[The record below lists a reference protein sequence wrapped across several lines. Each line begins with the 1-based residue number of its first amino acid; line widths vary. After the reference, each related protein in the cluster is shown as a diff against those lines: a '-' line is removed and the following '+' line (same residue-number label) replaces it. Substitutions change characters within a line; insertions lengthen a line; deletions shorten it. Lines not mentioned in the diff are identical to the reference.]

1 MQLTLLTLRYISLT
15 ESALSSLPIPH
26 THPNLS
32 QTELKALH
40 TLRKMKDLTIRKA
53 DKGSCIVVVD
63 TSSYIDNG
71 IAHLQNTSIYRML
84 SGDPTNS
91 MSKNTGDFV
100 EYLFNSNY
108 IDKHTHSFL
117 KPPQSPRTQR
127 LYFTKKLH
135 KNPPSIQPTVSGCV
149 DQQK

>member
-1 MQLTLLTLRYISLT
+1 
-15 ESALSSLPIPH
+15 
-26 THPNLS
+26 
-32 QTELKALH
+32 
-40 TLRKMKDLTIRKA
+40 MKGLTIRKV
-53 DKGSCIVVVD
+53 DKGSCIVVED

-91 MSKNTGDFV
+91 ISKSIGDFV
-100 EYLFNSNY
+100 EYLFSSNY

-127 LYFTKKLH
+127 LYFTKKTSQ
-135 KNPPSIQPTVSGCV
+135 KPTQHSTCSQWLQWTNRK
-149 DQQK
+149 DFRIP